1 MEVACRRA
9 CRPLDRRG
17 CVWACVAFVAE
28 TMSDDASTRLEG
40 AEINRSLLALK
51 ECIRAL
57 DSHAAHTPFR
67 GNRLTQVLRDGLVGS
82 RSSRAVMVATLSPCA
97 RALDHTVNTLRY
109 ADRLK
114 VRGRPKAGKSSG
126 RKQPGRADRP
136 TRRPEWQDVGA
147 AAAPAPMVAEAAG
160 AARWS
165 EDSAD
170 DLLTE
175 TETETETDT
184 DSTDDDNDA
193 LFTQFMEEVGQT
205 REGRQERA
213 AAEGGA
219 SGRIMMGRPSTDIP
233 QSAGGVT
240 AAGDVSAEG
249 GGGGGSQAAGRP
261 LPAGMQRASAR
272 LSLRDLV

>member
-1 MEVACRRA
+1 
-9 CRPLDRRG
+9 
-17 CVWACVAFVAE
+17 
-28 TMSDDASTRLEG
+28 MSDDASTRLEG

-97 RALDHTVNTLRY
+97 RAVDHTVNTLRY

-136 TRRPEWQDVGA
+136 TRRLEWQDVGA
-147 AAAPAPMVAEAAG
+147 AATPAPTVAEAAG

-184 DSTDDDNDA
+184 DSTDDDSDA
-193 LFTQFMEEVGQT
+193 LFTQFMEEMGQT
-205 REGRQERA
+205 
-213 AAEGGA
+213 EGGA
-219 SGRIMMGRPSTDIP
+219 PARMMMGRPSTDTP
-233 QSAGGVT
+233 RSAGGVT
-240 AAGDVSAEG
+240 AAGDVSAGG

-261 LPAGMQRASAR
+261 PAGMQRASAR

>member
-1 MEVACRRA
+1 
-9 CRPLDRRG
+9 
-17 CVWACVAFVAE
+17 VAFVAE

-205 REGRQERA
+205 REGAKSKISRPLLSA
-213 AAEGGA
+213 KGGA